1 MKKKQVFFSLILQTI
16 GVRARKQIS
25 PFPKNFDNCAKPRSH
40 EYMQLDLIWNAD
52 EIYIVVFVS
61 DEDIVNMY
69 PIVKHINPRAT
80 DAYNFYT
87 TGILTELNVK
97 SS

>member
-1 MKKKQVFFSLILQTI
+1 MLTKI
-16 GVRARKQIS
+16 
-25 PFPKNFDNCAKPRSH
+25 C
-40 EYMQLDLIWNAD
+40 
-52 EIYIVVFVS
+52 IVAFVL

-87 TGILTELNVK
+87 TGILADQYVK
-97 SS
+97 SP